1 MTICAIVFD
10 IGGVLEYKPDLRL
23 AAKWEQKLHL
33 QPGELDKHLMPVWKG
48 GSLGTHS
55 LTEVHQ
61 QIADIMGMSE
71 TEVNDFM
78 DDLWR
83 EYLGTLNSE
92 LTQYFAGLRPRYQTA
107 ILSNSFIGA
116 REKEQAAYGF
126 EELCDLIIYSHE
138 VGLAKPDPRIF
149 ALTCERLGVQPD
161 EMIFLDDVEGHI
173 AAANAFGIHGIVFR
187 DNHQAIADIE
197 GKLLVS
203 TSATQLL
210 G

>member
-1 MTICAIVFD
+1 MTIRAIVFD
-10 IGGVLEYKPDLRL
+10 IGGVLEYTPDLGL
-23 AAKWEQKLHL
+23 AAKWEQKLRL
-33 QPGELDKHLMPVWKG
+33 QPGELDKQLMPVWEG

-61 QIADIMGMSE
+61 QIGDITGMSA
-71 TEVNDFM
+71 TEVNEFM

-83 EYLGTLNSE
+83 EYLGTLNEE

-107 ILSNSFIGA
+107 ILSNSFVGA

-149 ALTCERLGVQPD
+149 ALTCERLGVQPH
-161 EMIFLDDVEGHI
+161 EMIFLDDVAGHI
-173 AAANAFGIHGIVFR
+173 AAANDFGIHGIQFH
-187 DNHQAIADIE
+187 NNTQAMADIE
-197 GKLLVS
+197 GKLVS
-203 TSATQLL
+203 
-210 G
+210 